1 MTTAVPP
8 PRRRFLDKPGGP
20 PSLLGDGGRVDGT
33 LTIAGPLSISGAVH
47 ANGSVG
53 GVLTIGRTGR
63 WHGNVHA
70 HAAVVLGELHGEL
83 VVDTTLELGRN
94 AVIHGS
100 VRAALVAIADGAIV
114 NGRVDVTGDTPPVH
128 FSDRRRDPPDGGSDP
143 G

>member
-1 MTTAVPP
+1 MTTDSTP
-8 PRRRFLDKPGGP
+8 PRRRFLDQPGGP
-20 PSLLGDGGRVDGT
+20 PSLLGDGGRVDGV
-33 LTIAGPLSISGAVH
+33 LTIPGPLAIGGTVH

-70 HAAVVLGELHGEL
+70 HAAVILGELHGEL
-83 VVDTTLELGRN
+83 IVDTTLELGRT

-114 NGRVDVTGDTPPVH
+114 NGRIDVTGETPPVH
-128 FSDRRRDPPDGGSDP
+128 FTDRRRDPPDDGSDT